1 VKLVDISGTKKKEY
15 LLAKID
21 ELKTNSTVKNIRDL
35 YRGIND
41 FQKGHHPRTNIL
53 KGERGDMVTDCHSV
67 ICR

>member
-1 VKLVDISGTKKKEY
+1 MLVDLSGTKRKEY

-21 ELKTNSTVKNIRDL
+21 ELKTKSKIKNIRDL

-41 FQKGHHPRTNIL
+41 LQKGYHPRTNIL
-53 KGERGDMVTDCHSV
+53 KDERGDMVTDCHSV